1 MDIEKIRAFLT
12 LAQYKNFSEAAAA
25 LYISQPALSKQIRS
39 LEEQLQAQLF
49 ARSHKETLLT
59 VYGKAFMPYART
71 LLSTWQNAQ
80 EQLRQIDDLEQGTL
94 NFGATNF
101 IGVYLVPEI
110 LASFHKLY
118 PGITLN
124 MTINASRTLLSQ
136 LHSYQ
141 VEFLLLSNYVDLEEG
156 RYERIPW
163 LQDELKVI
171 VGRENPLFARSEI
184 SLETLNTQLWIT
196 KNASSSLYHFLKK
209 KLSSAGLEL
218 RNPLFISNQEG
229 IKQAVIH
236 NLGVA
241 ILSPKAVE
249 VEIQAGLVKALP
261 LTGYPLDRE
270 IQVVYEK
277 GTTLTPAAKEFLQLL
292 QGKAEGGV

>member
-1 MDIEKIRAFLT
+1 
-12 LAQYKNFSEAAAA
+12 
-25 LYISQPALSKQIRS
+25 
-39 LEEQLQAQLF
+39 
-49 ARSHKETLLT
+49 
-59 VYGKAFMPYART
+59 MPYART

-101 IGVYLVPEI
+101 IGVYLIPEI

-171 VGRENPLFARSEI
+171 VGRENPLFTRSEI

-277 GTTLTPAAKEFLQLL
+277 GATLTPAAKEFLQLL
-292 QGKAEGGV
+292 RGKAERG

>member
-1 MDIEKIRAFLT
+1 
-12 LAQYKNFSEAAAA
+12 
-25 LYISQPALSKQIRS
+25 
-39 LEEQLQAQLF
+39 
-49 ARSHKETLLT
+49 
-59 VYGKAFMPYART
+59 MPYART

-94 NFGATNF
+94 NFGATTF
-101 IGVYLVPEI
+101 IGVYLVPEF

-124 MTINASRTLLSQ
+124 MTINASRSLLSR

-141 VEFLLLSNYVDLEEG
+141 VEFLLLSNYVELEEG

-171 VGRENPLFARSEI
+171 VGRENPLFAQSEI
-184 SLETLNTQLWIT
+184 SLDTQLWIT

-209 KLSSAGLEL
+209 KLSSTGLEL

-261 LTGYPLDRE
+261 LTGYPLTRE
-270 IQVVYEK
+270 IQIVYEK
-277 GTTLTPAAKEFLQLL
+277 GATLTPAAKEFLRLL
-292 QGKAEGGV
+292 RGNKRKT

>member
-1 MDIEKIRAFLT
+1 M
-12 LAQYKNFSEAAAA
+12 
-25 LYISQPALSKQIRS
+25 
-39 LEEQLQAQLF
+39 
-49 ARSHKETLLT
+49 
-59 VYGKAFMPYART
+59 
-71 LLSTWQNAQ
+71 
-80 EQLRQIDDLEQGTL
+80 
-94 NFGATNF
+94 
-101 IGVYLVPEI
+101 PEI

-171 VGRENPLFARSEI
+171 VGRENPLFTRSEI

-229 IKQAVIH
+229 IK
-236 NLGVA
+236 
-241 ILSPKAVE
+241 
-249 VEIQAGLVKALP
+249 
-261 LTGYPLDRE
+261 
-270 IQVVYEK
+270 
-277 GTTLTPAAKEFLQLL
+277 
-292 QGKAEGGV
+292 